1 MSDTQPY
8 AELLL
13 AIAGVGIVA
22 LVSNRVSE
30 RIRVPAPALFLVAA
44 AIVVNAITPL
54 KAPPEQTV
62 ERIVVLALLFIL
74 FDGGM
79 HIGLRR
85 FREAAAPILVVG
97 VVGTFATTAAIAVLA
112 HLAFGLDWYISVL
125 LGTALAPTDPA
136 VVFSVLGRRE
146 ITGRTSTIL
155 EGESGAN
162 DPVGIALLVS
172 LLGAHELSTGAFGHV
187 AGEFAI
193 QMSVGAV
200 LGVLSGRSLLWTM
213 RRVPLSSEGLHT
225 LRSMAWVLGTY
236 GLTTVAHGSGFLA
249 VLVAGIIVGDERAP
263 FKREIERFHGALAS
277 LGEVAAFV
285 VLGLT
290 VDLGEIAH
298 ANVWVPGLV
307 LGLLLA
313 FVLRPV
319 LVGLCLLP
327 ARLRRN
333 EAAFVLFAGLKG
345 AVPILLGTLILTAG
359 VDHAQRVYGIVIVVV
374 VVSVVLQGGLVPDVA
389 RWLKLPMTESNPQPY
404 ALGVRLAE
412 EPEGVLRL
420 RVRPGSAAD
429 GVTVDELAETVG
441 NIWVNLVVRQ
451 ERLLTVRGDTELR
464 AGDEVVVSAQDDSVR
479 DAFS

>member
-298 ANVWVPGLV
+298 ANVWV
-307 LGLLLA
+307 
-313 FVLRPV
+313 
-319 LVGLCLLP
+319 
-327 ARLRRN
+327 
-333 EAAFVLFAGLKG
+333 
-345 AVPILLGTLILTAG
+345 
-359 VDHAQRVYGIVIVVV
+359 
-374 VVSVVLQGGLVPDVA
+374 
-389 RWLKLPMTESNPQPY
+389 
-404 ALGVRLAE
+404 
-412 EPEGVLRL
+412 
-420 RVRPGSAAD
+420 
-429 GVTVDELAETVG
+429 
-441 NIWVNLVVRQ
+441 
-451 ERLLTVRGDTELR
+451 
-464 AGDEVVVSAQDDSVR
+464 
-479 DAFS
+479 

>member
-1 MSDTQPY
+1 
-8 AELLL
+8 
-13 AIAGVGIVA
+13 
-22 LVSNRVSE
+22 
-30 RIRVPAPALFLVAA
+30 
-44 AIVVNAITPL
+44 
-54 KAPPEQTV
+54 
-62 ERIVVLALLFIL
+62 
-74 FDGGM
+74 
-79 HIGLRR
+79 
-85 FREAAAPILVVG
+85 
-97 VVGTFATTAAIAVLA
+97 
-112 HLAFGLDWYISVL
+112 
-125 LGTALAPTDPA
+125 
-136 VVFSVLGRRE
+136 
-146 ITGRTSTIL
+146 
-155 EGESGAN
+155 
-162 DPVGIALLVS
+162 
-172 LLGAHELSTGAFGHV
+172 
-187 AGEFAI
+187 
-193 QMSVGAV
+193 
-200 LGVLSGRSLLWTM
+200 
-213 RRVPLSSEGLHT
+213 
-225 LRSMAWVLGTY
+225 
-236 GLTTVAHGSGFLA
+236 
-249 VLVAGIIVGDERAP
+249 
-263 FKREIERFHGALAS
+263 
-277 LGEVAAFV
+277 
-285 VLGLT
+285 